1 MENGISSYSR
11 FLSGDKD
18 AIDEVIRD
26 YKDGLVYF
34 LYSIIGDMGLA
45 EEAAIDT
52 FIKLYVEKPA
62 FRGTGSFKT
71 WLYTIGRNKAIDI
84 KRKFSKFNSVSLD
97 NAFDISDEENIEQK
111 VIDDERRSD
120 LRRLISN
127 LKPEYS
133 QILYLIFFEE
143 FQNDEA
149 AEIMKKN
156 SKQIRDLLY
165 RAKSVLKKE
174 IEKEGAVFYGL

>member
-1 MENGISSYSR
+1 MENGISSYNR

-34 LYSIIGDMGLA
+34 LYSIIGDMGQA

-52 FIKLYVEKPA
+52 FVKLYVEKPA
-62 FRGTGSFKT
+62 FKGTGSFKT

-84 KRKFSKFNSVSLD
+84 KRKFSKFKSIPLENVFDVSD
-97 NAFDISDEENIEQK
+97 GENIEQK
-111 VIDDERRSD
+111 VIDDERRLD
-120 LRRLISN
+120 LRKLISK
-127 LKPEYS
+127 LRPEYS

-143 FQNDEA
+143 FKNDEA

-165 RAKSVLKKE
+165 RAKNALKKE